1 VFSPEFTGQR
11 AQIIF
16 HDHTPH
22 LEYSDCHY
30 QMFVA
35 CVPLSTKHF
44 KCSLSSIPDSF
55 LVQVAVKDMLVLRW
69 TQRGHCG
76 RPKGHIRAPRR
87 GIHKSSQ
94 YHGEESSRD
103 HTSQTHRREDAI
115 TWYIPTIPWHSKIK
129 KCEYKLNEL
138 FYGQSSNRR
147 NRRARFS
154 TKLNMS
160 GS

>member
-1 VFSPEFTGQR
+1 MFSPEFTGQR

-76 RPKGHIRAPRR
+76 RPKGHPGEVSISLPNTT
-87 GIHKSSQ
+87 GKSLQ
-94 YHGEESSRD
+94 ETIPARLIGGRMRSRD
-103 HTSQTHRREDAI
+103 IYLQFPDIPRSKSVNTS
-115 TWYIPTIPWHSKIK
+115 
-129 KCEYKLNEL
+129 
-138 FYGQSSNRR
+138 
-147 NRRARFS
+147 
-154 TKLNMS
+154 
-160 GS
+160 